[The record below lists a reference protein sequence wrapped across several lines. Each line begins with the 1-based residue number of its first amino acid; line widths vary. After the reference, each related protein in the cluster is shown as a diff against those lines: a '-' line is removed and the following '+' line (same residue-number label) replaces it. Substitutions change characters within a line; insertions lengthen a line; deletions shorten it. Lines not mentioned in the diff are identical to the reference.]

1 MRQPARRDKPM
12 HSITC
17 RIATTVG
24 LGCWLWS
31 TLALAE
37 EQPPPPF
44 AWQTT
49 PQEITLGTQATLSL
63 PVGYQFLRQQEAIR
77 LLRTM
82 GNVPSG
88 NELAIVASTEED
100 NNWFV
105 VVRFVD
111 AGYVKD
117 DDADNWKAD
126 EMMTAI
132 REETNEDNRARQ
144 QTGVPPLTVRGWEE
158 PPRYDKTGNKVVW
171 AISAQSGQDVVVN
184 YNTLALGR
192 EGYMSMNMVG
202 DLAHLEALKPHTN
215 LLLSHLN
222 FVNGKKYADFNNATD
237 KVAAVGLSALIAGA
251 AFKSGLLA
259 KMWVLL
265 VPFLIALKKVLVFL
279 VIGIGGW
286 VIRLWKK
293 RASTHA
299 AQEPSA

>member
-1 MRQPARRDKPM
+1 M
-12 HSITC
+12 HIITR
-17 RIATTVG
+17 RIATSVG

-44 AWQTT
+44 AWETA
-49 PQEITLGTQATLSL
+49 PQEITLGAQATLSL
-63 PVGYQFLRQQEAIR
+63 PIGYQFLKEQEAIR
-77 LLRTM
+77 LLRAM

-100 NNWFV
+100 SAWFV

-126 EMMTAI
+126 EMLAAI
-132 REETNEDNRARQ
+132 REGTDEDNRTRQ
-144 QTGVPPLTVRGWEE
+144 QAGVPPLTIRGWEE

-171 AISAQSGQDVVVN
+171 AISAQSEQDVVVN

-202 DLAHLEALKPHTN
+202 DLAHLAALKPHTD

-251 AFKSGLLA
+251 ALKSGLLA
-259 KMWVLL
+259 KMWGLL
-265 VPFLIALKKVLVFL
+265 IPFFIALKKVLVFL
-279 VIGIGGW
+279 VIGIAAW
-286 VIRLWKK
+286 VIKLLKK
-293 RASTHA
+293 RGNAQPS
-299 AQEPSA
+299 QEPRA